1 MHAAFALDKLVRR
14 HVPTLGYGVAH
25 AFLVEGEH
33 LGDRVVKPLD
43 RMHTRL
49 LHAVM
54 GMPVPIESGK
64 VLIDPLCHCLKVRE
78 KLFRKLPLNAKGLP
92 P

>member
-1 MHAAFALDKLVRR
+1 MHAAFALDELIRR

-54 GMPVPIESGK
+54 GMPVPIESGR
-64 VLIDPLCHCLKVRE
+64 VLIDPLCDCLEVRE
-78 KLFRKLPLNAKGLP
+78 SFSGSFHSTQRAFP